1 MDTDEVHNLSLTDMK
16 TVAEFVVGLHDRLQ
30 FRDQA
35 SGNVVNC
42 IAGMLCKFYTKVG
55 RKCEDVL

>member
-1 MDTDEVHNLSLTDMK
+1 VDPDEVHNFSLTDMK

-35 SGNVVNC
+35 SGNGVNC
-42 IAGMLCKFYTKVG
+42 MAAMQFEL
-55 RKCEDVL
+55 